1 MSDEMSNAYSYYNQ
15 LSSNAGATAAAVDMI
30 TKACGAGDG
39 TGKLYVLG
47 WAADG
52 ENLKKLRDSIKAAAA
67 EE

>member
-1 MSDEMSNAYSYYNQ
+1 MSDTTSNAYSSKTS
-15 LSSNAGATAAAVDMI
+15 LKSNAGATAAAVDMI
-30 TKACGAGDG
+30 TTACGAGDD
-39 TGKLYVLG
+39 TYKTNILD